1 VSGTTDQLNE
11 VDSARLRGSGFVPL
25 ATDAALDL
33 FDAAVQRTEPV
44 VMPIHIDMPALRKT
58 ARLALLPALWH
69 RLAGSPTRHASTLS
83 ASQPT
88 TDRSELLRRLGAV
101 AGGTSEAERVRVLVE
116 VVQAEVA
123 AVLGHLRPEAVETD
137 SAFKDLG
144 FDSLTAV
151 ELRNRLN
158 ILTGL
163 RLPATL
169 AFDHP
174 TVRLLSQ
181 QLHALMSPAN
191 SAA

>member
-1 VSGTTDQLNE
+1 MDAADV
-11 VDSARLRGSGFVPL
+11 ARLRGAGFVPL
-25 ATDAALDL
+25 ATDAALAL
-33 FDAAVQRTEPV
+33 FDVAVRRHEPV

-58 ARLALLPALWH
+58 ARLALLPPLWH
-69 RLAGSPTRHASTLS
+69 RLAGSPTPHASSIS
-83 ASQPT
+83 AAQPA
-88 TDRSELLRRLGAV
+88 TDRSELLRRL
-101 AGGTSEAERVRVLVE
+101 EASTEVERVRVLVE

-123 AVLGHLRPEAVETD
+123 AVLGHVRPEAVETE

-158 ILTGL
+158 LVTGL

-174 TVRLLSQ
+174 TVTLLGQ
-181 QLHALMSPAN
+181 EVHARMSLAD

>member
-1 VSGTTDQLNE
+1 
-11 VDSARLRGSGFVPL
+11 VPL
-25 ATDAALDL
+25 ATEPALAL
-33 FDAAVQRTEPV
+33 FDAALGRDEPI

-69 RLAGSPTRHASTLS
+69 RLAGSPTRHASSLS
-83 ASQPT
+83 AAQPA
-88 TDRSELLRRLGAV
+88 TDRSELLRRLA
-101 AGGTSEAERVRVLVE
+101 ASNEAEQVRVLVE

-123 AVLGHLRPEAVETD
+123 AVLGHIRPESVETD

-181 QLHALMSPAN
+181 EVHTLMSPAN